1 MPRDHAE
8 PPERDDF
15 VAAIVEDPNAPPD
28 TVLLSG
34 FVGDSPEPNHARLY
48 LDPELRSY
56 VDIPN
61 DAILFS
67 KPVPE
72 ERSALGGSFL
82 WIKRDAE
89 LLYHKSTR
97 LKARFLEGRIAA
109 AYGGDDATRERRS
122 FGNIEPVVSDL
133 VACPIHV
140 GGPPPAVTVGVCGG
154 QTFGCMYIG
163 KTAGCIL
170 EGDLGGD
177 FRRG

>member
-109 AYGGDDATRERRS
+109 AYGGADARREHRG
-122 FGNIEPVVSDL
+122 FGNIKPVVSGV
-133 VACPIHV
+133 VACPVHI
-140 GGPPPAVTVGVCGG
+140 GGPNVLTVGACGG
-154 QTFGCMYIG
+154 EPTVVGCFVNVVY
-163 KTAGCIL
+163 TAGCNY
-170 EGDLGGD
+170 LGGD
-177 FRRG
+177 SWDVV